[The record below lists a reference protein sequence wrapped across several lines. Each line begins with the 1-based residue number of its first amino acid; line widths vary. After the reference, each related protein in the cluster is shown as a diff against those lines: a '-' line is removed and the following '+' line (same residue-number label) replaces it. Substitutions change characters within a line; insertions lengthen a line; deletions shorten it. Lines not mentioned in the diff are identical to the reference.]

1 MRFVTPPAFA
11 ADIAGREGAEGS
23 RWLAALPGL
32 VADLCHERELRPDG
46 QVRYGYVAVVLPVRR
61 PDGEPAAL
69 KVTYPGPDQAPEA
82 PTLQAWAGDGAVR
95 LLDFDAP
102 RWALLLERLD
112 PMRDLCPVPM
122 EDAIAVIGGLQ
133 SRLHR
138 VEPPADV
145 PRLADTARRWARE
158 IPQLWAQVG
167 PPWPRRLLDEVTAT
181 CRDAAAVTCGDALLH
196 VDLHFA
202 NVLGAEREPWL
213 AIDPKGLAGDP
224 AFESVAVLWNRV
236 EEYDGGARAVAR
248 RLHAWCEAAAVDRE
262 VARAWARARIVE
274 DALDRLGGVYGAA
287 ERDVGAHELLMVGLE
302 R

>member
-1 MRFVTPPAFA
+1 MTFSTPPAFA

-32 VADLCHERELRPDG
+32 VVDLCQEWDLRPDG
-46 QVRYGYVAVVLPVRR
+46 SVRYGYVAVVLPVRR

-82 PTLQAWAGDGAVR
+82 PTLQAWAGNGAVR

-112 PMRDLCPVPM
+112 PTRDLCPVALG
-122 EDAIAVIGGLQ
+122 DAITVIGGLL
-133 SRLHR
+133 SRLHG

-145 PRLADTARRWARE
+145 PRLADTARRWAQE
-158 IPQLWAQVG
+158 IPQLWAQVR
-167 PPWPRRLLDEVTAT
+167 PPWPRALLDEVAGT
-181 CRDAAAVTCGDALLH
+181 CRDAAAVTSVDALLH

-202 NVLGAEREPWL
+202 NVLAAERGPWL

-236 EEYDGGARAVAR
+236 EEYDGDPRAVAR

-262 VARAWARARIVE
+262 PARAWARARVVE
-274 DALDRLGGVYGAA
+274 DALDRLGGAYGAA
-287 ERDVGAHELLMVGLE
+287 ERDVGVHELLLAGLD